1 MNHIE
6 NQRLVNFREGTIELA
21 QWERQH
27 LHECKFCQEI
37 VSGLLRQLDASRS

>member
-6 NQRLVNFREGTIELA
+6 NQRLQNFTEGTIELA

-27 LHECKFCQEI
+27 LHECELCQQI
-37 VSGLLRQLDASRS
+37 VCLLLRQLDASSN